1 VRPDAAAC
9 RRAVK
14 AGRALR
20 RKLRDATLGVG
31 LAGAAQES
39 EFWLQLL
46 LRRFKLI

>member
-1 VRPDAAAC
+1 VDAR

-31 LAGAAQES
+31 LAGET
-39 EFWLQLL
+39 
-46 LRRFKLI
+46 RD